1 MPACFGKGFDRF
13 LSRDYRQFF
22 GHTKVKLSLLRSFPN
37 SSAAIGS
44 LWTVSDKSTA
54 MLMICFYQLWRAE
67 GRSPAQALAEAQR
80 ELRER
85 DKFKHPFYWA
95 AFYMTGI

>member
-1 MPACFGKGFDRF
+1 
-13 LSRDYRQFF
+13 
-22 GHTKVKLSLLRSFPN
+22 
-37 SSAAIGS
+37 
-44 LWTVSDKSTA
+44 